1 MPPNVAWLLTTCVVL
16 ILLNLTRSFQQHFIR
31 LPVNILHWQTFNGG
45 NLTLKQLR
53 SADFS
58 DGLREIFTSAL
69 NVPPKTVVYEFN
81 RNTCAYPSA
90 GKYRCYL
97 TVYSTNTMYNSSIDA
112 IALAVSS
119 GVASDTLSQRMGQR
133 IEVTSTL
140 SRNLFDSPTQSPVIP
155 LGRVVGDP
163 VKITGNAIILE

>member
-1 MPPNVAWLLTTCVVL
+1 
-16 ILLNLTRSFQQHFIR
+16 
-31 LPVNILHWQTFNGG
+31 
-45 NLTLKQLR
+45 
-53 SADFS
+53 
-58 DGLREIFTSAL
+58 
-69 NVPPKTVVYEFN
+69 
-81 RNTCAYPSA
+81 
-90 GKYRCYL
+90 
-97 TVYSTNTMYNSSIDA
+97 MYNSSVDA